1 MAWSTIP
8 LPRIIWILKSTIFWV
23 LLKIT
28 IQSAIHNKFA
38 VIPHLW
44 ALGKQIKPSTVFF
57 RKLSPIKFKNPLVGC
72 IKPSCTLSRCLGGCQ
87 LMISRSPGQDSFA
100 TFFYHEATSG
110 SLQHITIL
118 PLKLLPSHFGPG
130 TPDWHACSLALE
142 LSAVKSWPSVEHNFL
157 FLLFESFKQTASIKN
172 CASLTHVKC
181 LWLLSFNNPV
191 TAHRLP
197 SA

>member
-8 LPRIIWILKSTIFWV
+8 LPRIIWILESTIFWV

-57 RKLSPIKFKNPLVGC
+57 RKLSPIKFRNPLVGC

-87 LMISRSPGQDSFA
+87 LVISRAPGQDSFA
-100 TFFYHEATSG
+100 TFFLSWSHFRQFAAYYNFTTET
-110 SLQHITIL
+110 TPL
-118 PLKLLPSHFGPG
+118 PLWSRDSWLTCLQFG
-130 TPDWHACSLALE
+130 TWAQCSQVMAL
-142 LSAVKSWPSVEHNFL
+142 SCVEHMCRAQL
-157 FLLFESFKQTASIKN
+157 PLLIVWVFQTDRVHQEL
-172 CASLTHVKC
+172 CFTHTCEVSMAP
-181 LWLLSFNNPV
+181 LI
-191 TAHRLP
+191 
-197 SA
+197 